1 MTHPYASRIMTEIPE
16 RSFILGL
23 DSDGFHRIA
32 WYRWP
37 CAHGKARATVL
48 CVHGLTRNGRDFD
61 RLAEGLV
68 QRVPVEVVA
77 VDIAGRGQSDWRNDV
92 ACYTYAH
99 YMADLTVLIAR
110 LAPERLFWVGTSMG
124 GLLGLIMAA
133 QANTPVERLVLNDI
147 GPFIPQ
153 VARARI
159 ASYAGIDGRFAH
171 EDEFAA
177 HLRGLYA
184 SFGVPDEA
192 GWQHLIAHSQRR
204 TPEGMIAYN
213 YDPKIAAAI
222 HAATAD
228 FDLWTLWDR
237 LSCPT
242 LVLRGESSDV
252 LLPETAEEM
261 TRRGPR
267 AKLVV
272 FPGCGHAPSLMR
284 DSEIDAIA
292 GFLALDAEPAASV
305 ESSFSA
311 ATPQGSSPKTT
322 P

>member
-1 MTHPYASRIMTEIPE
+1 MTEIPE

-23 DSDGFHRIA
+23 DSGGFHRIA

-37 CAHGKARATVL
+37 CAHGQAQATVL

-68 QRVPVEVVA
+68 QRLPVEVVA
-77 VDIAGRGQSDWRNDV
+77 VDIAGRGQSDWRSDPS
-92 ACYTYAH
+92 CYTYAH

-133 QANTPVERLVLNDI
+133 QSNTPVERLVLNDV
-147 GPFIPQ
+147 GPFIPK
-153 VARARI
+153 AALERI
-159 ASYAGIDGRFAH
+159 ASYAGVDVRFAC

-177 HLRGLYA
+177 HLRGLYVN
-184 SFGVPDEA
+184 FGVPDEA
-192 GWQHLIAHSQRR
+192 GWQHLIAHSRRR
-204 TPEGMIAYN
+204 TPEGLIAYN
-213 YDPKIAAAI
+213 YDPKIAASL
-222 HAATAD
+222 HAATGD
-228 FDLWTLWDR
+228 FDLWPVWER
-237 LSCPT
+237 LRCPA

-252 LLPETAEEM
+252 LLPQTAEEM

-272 FPGCGHAPSLMR
+272 LPGCGHAPSLMR
-284 DSEIDAIA
+284 PSEIDAIA
-292 GFLALDAEPAASV
+292 GFLALDAEPAASS
-305 ESSFSA
+305 ESSVSA
-311 ATPQGSSPKTT
+311 STPQGSTPKT
-322 P
+322 PEAPV

>member
-1 MTHPYASRIMTEIPE
+1 MTQTPE

-23 DSDGFHRIA
+23 DSDGFHRIV

-37 CAHGKARATVL
+37 CTRGKAQATVL
-48 CVHGLTRNGRDFD
+48 CVHGLTRNGRDFN
-61 RLAEGLV
+61 RLADALV
-68 QRVPVEVVA
+68 QRLPVDVVA
-77 VDIAGRGQSDWRNDV
+77 VDISGRGESEWRNDV

-153 VARARI
+153 AARARI
-159 ASYAGIDGRFAH
+159 ASYVGIDARFAC
-171 EDEFAA
+171 EEEFAA

-228 FDLWTLWDR
+228 FDLWPLWDR

-252 LLPETAEEM
+252 LLPETTEEM
-261 TRRGPR
+261 TRRGPCTT
-267 AKLVV
+267 LVV
-272 FPGCGHAPSLMR
+272 CPGCGHAPSLMR
-284 DSEIDAIA
+284 ANEIDAIA
-292 GFLALDAEPAASV
+292 GFLAMDECL
-305 ESSFSA
+305 
-311 ATPQGSSPKTT
+311 Q
-322 P
+322 